1 MSRRLSPVVRQYAD
15 AVFCLAGAVA
25 FIAAAF
31 VILDAL

>member
-1 MSRRLSPVVRQYAD
+1 MNRRVSPAIRQYAD